1 MMIRYSV
8 EYGKWDPYHYYKV
21 CNWLTENFGRI
32 EDRWDTYVDYY
43 EQCITMDED
52 VYMMYL
58 LKWS

>member
-1 MMIRYSV
+1 MMVRYSV
-8 EYGKWDPYHYYKV
+8 DYGKWDYRHFNRV

-32 EDRWDTYVDYY
+32 EDRWNTYVDYY